1 MPCHAIVCM
10 RCIFE
15 APARLQRQ
23 PRKCDCAGRSW
34 CWNLAGAP
42 NTVRCR
48 VQAARIACS
57 EKCVCVCVC
66 IWGELMLEGSGGM
79 CGRQVGIQKGR
90 FGP

>member
-1 MPCHAIVCM
+1 M

-23 PRKCDCAGRSW
+23 PRICDCAGR
-34 CWNLAGAP
+34 AP

-48 VQAARIACS
+48 VQTARIACS
-57 EKCVCVCVC
+57 ENCVYVCVC

-90 FGP
+90 FDP